1 MPNLE
6 LTTIEKEAIK
16 DEQVAYFNEVK
27 EQVNINGKMEDV
39 KRLEYKQIIPA
50 KEGDHRV
57 DVYDGPLG
65 KGYVVVETKVEDG
78 KTFEKATNFGPE
90 EWRTHDW
97 ELTSASIS

>member
-27 EQVNINGKMEDV
+27 EQVNINGEMKDV
-39 KRLEYKQIIPA
+39 KRGEYNQVIPE
-50 KEGDHRV
+50 KEGDPRV
-57 DVYDGPLG
+57 DVYDGPDG
-65 KGYVVVETKVEDG
+65 KGFVVVETKVEDG
-78 KTFEKATNFGPE
+78 KTFTKATNHGPE

-97 ELTSASIS
+97 K